1 MLLMKVMMIVMM
13 MRRQRISSST
23 QEGYMYDLYLKSELY
38 SELRV
43 LERYLSNVIYNDQP
57 NLLWLTQT

>member
-1 MLLMKVMMIVMM
+1 
-13 MRRQRISSST
+13 
-23 QEGYMYDLYLKSELY
+23 MYDLYLKSELY